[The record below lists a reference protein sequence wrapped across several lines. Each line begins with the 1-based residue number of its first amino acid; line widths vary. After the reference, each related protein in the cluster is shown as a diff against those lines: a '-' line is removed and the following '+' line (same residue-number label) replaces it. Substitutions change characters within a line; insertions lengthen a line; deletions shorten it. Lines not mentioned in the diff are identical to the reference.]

1 MERLDPKSHQS
12 TVPTRVCRSLFW
24 ALVDARGRS
33 NTPPSL
39 RSSQEYLY
47 VSFQVS
53 LNLPSFLWRSSLA
66 PFKHGHPQGG
76 NFCQHTSWQKK
87 GQGTQHPKC
96 MSLLNRQSIKFSRF
110 GGASLVWK
118 RQIVPF
124 PESSGPNTI
133 WKGILAELSAL
144 PRPKQEKLHSP
155 AESFKPTFP

>member
-1 MERLDPKSHQS
+1 MEGLDPKSHQS

-33 NTPPSL
+33 NTPPPCVAPKNISML
-39 RSSQEYLY
+39 ASFFVEILDPHWPPSSMGTHKVGIF
-47 VSFQVS
+47 VSTLPGNKKRAREHNTQNACLFQTD
-53 LNLPSFLWRSSLA
+53 NQSS
-66 PFKHGHPQGG
+66 
-76 NFCQHTSWQKK
+76 SVV
-87 GQGTQHPKC
+87 
-96 MSLLNRQSIKFSRF
+96 F

-133 WKGILAELSAL
+133 WKGILAELSTL